1 MNHSNLKAIM
11 PLAELTDANL
21 VERTRLGDRAD
32 DLHKQFDKQLLNPFE
47 FVGKRCDAVT
57 LHVMT
62 EFHCRGMIN
71 AGCTGALFHYSKT
84 ERRITMKSTTLFLT
98 AALAVIAA
106 GPVLAETVNSADAAQ
121 EQSAINMFGGPIY
134 TGEPALAVT
143 AAVVKAGGGA
153 DNFSF
158 ANALVSMLGEET
170 VNAEVAKLTKQYGEE
185 EVNIFISGM
194 DMAIGFGLKRA
205 SEAGIVMPEP
215 ADLSGIELAKT
226 LVEAGV
232 APDGAFWSGYL
243 FDKALSNK
251 LHNQVMADINV
262 SAGYEEDKITHKILN
277 QAMYDVAQALQ
288 MKDVKLAD
296 LH

>member
-1 MNHSNLKAIM
+1 M
-11 PLAELTDANL
+11 
-21 VERTRLGDRAD
+21 
-32 DLHKQFDKQLLNPFE
+32 
-47 FVGKRCDAVT
+47 
-57 LHVMT
+57 
-62 EFHCRGMIN
+62 
-71 AGCTGALFHYSKT
+71 KT
-84 ERRITMKSTTLFLT
+84 TTLFL
-98 AALAVIAA
+98 AAAMAAFAV
-106 GPVLAETVNSADAAQ
+106 GPVLAESVDSANVKH
-121 EQSAINMFGGPIY
+121 EQAAINMFGGPIY

-143 AAVVKAGGGA
+143 AALVKAGGGA
-153 DNFSF
+153 ESFSF

-185 EVNIFISGM
+185 EVNTFIGGM

-205 SEAGIVMPEP
+205 SEAGVIMPEP
-215 ADLSGIELAKT
+215 ADLSGVELAKT

-251 LHNQVMADINV
+251 LHNQVMIDINV
-262 SAGYEEDKITHKILN
+262 SAGYEKDKVTHKILN

>member
-1 MNHSNLKAIM
+1 MKPTTIF
-11 PLAELTDANL
+11 LAATI
-21 VERTRLGDRAD
+21 
-32 DLHKQFDKQLLNPFE
+32 
-47 FVGKRCDAVT
+47 AV
-57 LHVMT
+57 L
-62 EFHCRGMIN
+62 
-71 AGCTGALFHYSKT
+71 S
-84 ERRITMKSTTLFLT
+84 
-98 AALAVIAA
+98 A
-106 GPVLAETVNSADAAQ
+106 GPVLAETVQSADVKH

-143 AAVVKAGGGA
+143 AALVKAGGGA
-153 DNFSF
+153 ENFSF
-158 ANALVSMLGEET
+158 ATALVSMLGEET

-185 EVNIFISGM
+185 EVNTFLGGM

-205 SEAGIVMPEP
+205 SEAGVVMPEP
-215 ADLSGIELAKT
+215 ADLSGVELAKT

-243 FDKALSNK
+243 FDKALSNT
-251 LHNQVMADINV
+251 LHNQVMMDINAKA
-262 SAGYEEDKITHKILN
+262 SYEDDKVTHKILN

>member
-1 MNHSNLKAIM
+1 
-11 PLAELTDANL
+11 
-21 VERTRLGDRAD
+21 
-32 DLHKQFDKQLLNPFE
+32 
-47 FVGKRCDAVT
+47 
-57 LHVMT
+57 
-62 EFHCRGMIN
+62 
-71 AGCTGALFHYSKT
+71 
-84 ERRITMKSTTLFLT
+84 MKSTTVFL
-98 AALAVIAA
+98 AATMAVFSA
-106 GPVLAETVNSADAAQ
+106 GPVLAEAVDSAEVKQ

-143 AAVVKAGGGA
+143 AALVKAGGGA
-153 DNFSF
+153 ENFSF
-158 ANALVSMLGEET
+158 ASALVSMLGEET

-185 EVNIFISGM
+185 EVKTFLAGM

-205 SEAGIVMPEP
+205 GEAGIVMPEP
-215 ADLSGIELAKT
+215 ADISGVELAKT

-243 FDKALSNK
+243 FDKALSNA
-251 LHNQVMADINV
+251 LHNQVMVDINAKA
-262 SAGYEEDKITHKILN
+262 SYDEDKVTHKILN